1 VVAEAAQASGESAG
15 DGPSPRLSGVYPVL
29 YAFHRE
35 DGTIDEAAM
44 HRQVA
49 HCLAAGAHGLM
60 ALGLITEVGK
70 HTTAERHEI
79 VAIVAAALAR
89 RRPFMVTVGET
100 TEAGQLAFAREA
112 RRNGADVIILQPPPA
127 IEGGE
132 EALLRFFGRT
142 ADALDCPVAI
152 QHNPFN
158 LALNLS
164 VDGLVALA
172 RNHPN
177 VTVLKAEGTA
187 VETAELAE
195 RTGGRLAL
203 FAGHGG
209 IEFLTALRGGAAG
222 LIPAPDQL
230 AVQVRIHDLF
240 REGTEASLAEAER
253 LHAAVLPLIVFMIR
267 SIDQALCY
275 GKRFTARQIGVAV
288 VHERPP
294 FQAPTPFGL
303 AESERLFQR
312 YAALLAELGLR
323 PAPG

>member
-1 VVAEAAQASGESAG
+1 VSTVRRAHQ
-15 DGPSPRLSGVYPVL
+15 GVYPVL
-29 YAFHRE
+29 YAFHRT

-44 HRQVA
+44 RRQVE

-60 ALGLITEVGK
+60 VLGLITEVGK
-70 HTTAERHEI
+70 HTTAERHAIVSI
-79 VAIVAAALAR
+79 VAEALAR
-89 RRPFMVTVGET
+89 RRPFMVTVGEPT
-100 TEAGQLAFAREA
+100 QEGQLAFAREA
-112 RRNGADVIILQPPPA
+112 RANGADVIILQPPPA

-132 EALLRFFGRT
+132 AALIRFFGRT

-158 LALNLS
+158 LAVNLS

-195 RTGGRLAL
+195 RTQGGLAL

-209 IEFLTALRGGAAG
+209 IEFLTNLRAGAAG

-230 AVQVRIHDLF
+230 AVQVRIYELF
-240 REGTEASLAEAER
+240 REGTDEALAEAER
-253 LHAAVLPLIVFMIR
+253 LHREVLPLIVFMIR
-267 SIDQALCY
+267 SIGQALCY
-275 GKRFTARQIGVAV
+275 GKRFYARQIGLAV

-294 FQAPTPFGL
+294 FQAPTAFGL

-312 YAALLAELGLR
+312 YAALQARLGRAE
-323 PAPG
+323 

>member
-1 VVAEAAQASGESAG
+1 MTK
-15 DGPSPRLSGVYPVL
+15 PPRAYQGVYPVL

-35 DGTIDEAAM
+35 DGAIDADAM
-44 HRQVA
+44 RRQVS
-49 HCLAAGAHGLM
+49 HCLEAGAHGLM
-60 ALGLITEVGK
+60 VLGLITEVGK

-79 VAIVAAALAR
+79 VSIVGDALAR
-89 RRPFMVTVGET
+89 RRPFMVTVGEKT
-100 TEAGQLAFAREA
+100 QEAQLAFAREA
-112 RRNGADVIILQPPPA
+112 RANGADVIILQPPPA

-142 ADALDCPVAI
+142 ADALNCPVAI

-158 LALNLS
+158 LAVNLS
-164 VDGLVALA
+164 IDGLVALA

-195 RTGGRLAL
+195 RTAGRLAL

-209 IEFLTALRGGAAG
+209 IEFLTNLRAGVAG

-253 LHAAVLPLIVFMIR
+253 LHAEVLPLIVFMIR
-267 SIDQALCY
+267 SLGQALCY
-275 GKRFTARQIGVAV
+275 GKRFYARQLGVEV
-288 VHERPP
+288 VHERPL
-294 FQAPTPFGL
+294 FQAPTAFGL
-303 AESERLFQR
+303 AETERLYRR
-312 YAALLAELGLR
+312 YAALLASLGMVR
-323 PAPG
+323 AKG

>member
-1 VVAEAAQASGESAG
+1 MAPHAHQ
-15 DGPSPRLSGVYPVL
+15 GVYPVL

-44 HRQVA
+44 RRQVE
-49 HCLAAGAHGLM
+49 HCLAAGAQGLM

-70 HTTAERHEI
+70 HTTEERHEI
-79 VAIVAAALAR
+79 VAMVGEALAR
-89 RRPFMVTVGET
+89 RRPFMVTVGEAT
-100 TEAGQLAFAREA
+100 QEGQLAFSREA
-112 RRNGADVIILQPPPA
+112 RGNGADLIILQPPPA
-127 IEGGE
+127 IDGGE
-132 EALLRFFGRT
+132 AALLRFFGRT

-158 LALNLS
+158 LAVNLS

-230 AVQVRIHDLF
+230 AVQVRIHELF

-267 SIDQALCY
+267 SIGQALCY
-275 GKRFTARQIGVAV
+275 GKRFYARQIGVEI

-294 FQAPTPFGL
+294 FQAPTLFGL
-303 AESERLFQR
+303 AETERLFR
-312 YAALLAELGLR
+312 HHEALLAGLGHG
-323 PAPG
+323 PGLG

>member
-1 VVAEAAQASGESAG
+1 MP
-15 DGPSPRLSGVYPVL
+15 GPAHHGVYPVL
-29 YAFHRE
+29 YAFHHA
-35 DGTIDEAAM
+35 DGAIDAEAM
-44 HRQVA
+44 RRQVE

-70 HTTAERHEI
+70 HTTAERHGIVSI
-79 VAIVAAALAR
+79 VAEALAR
-89 RRPFMVTVGET
+89 RRPFMVTVGEAT
-100 TEAGQLAFAREA
+100 QEGQLAFAREA
-112 RRNGADVIILQPPPA
+112 CGNGADVIILQPPPA

-132 EALLRFFGRT
+132 AALVRFFGRT
-142 ADALDCPVAI
+142 ADALACPVAI

-158 LALNLS
+158 LAVNLS
-164 VDGLVALA
+164 VDGLVTLA

-195 RTGGRLAL
+195 RTGGQLAL

-230 AVQVRIHDLF
+230 AVQVRIYDLF
-240 REGTEASLAEAER
+240 REGSAASLAEAER
-253 LHAAVLPLIVFMIR
+253 LHGEVLPLIVFMIR
-267 SIDQALCY
+267 SIGQALCY
-275 GKRFTARQIGVAV
+275 GKRFHARQIGVAV

-294 FQAPTPFGL
+294 FQAPTGFGM
-303 AESERLFQR
+303 AESERLFER
-312 YAALLAELGLR
+312 YAALLARLGLG
-323 PAPG
+323 PG

>member
-1 VVAEAAQASGESAG
+1 MQA
-15 DGPSPRLSGVYPVL
+15 PVLQGVWPVL

-35 DGTIDEAAM
+35 DGRVDAEAM
-44 HRQVA
+44 RRQVA

-70 HTTAERHEI
+70 HTTAERHGI
-79 VAIVAAALAR
+79 VAIVAEALAR
-89 RRPFMVTVGET
+89 RRPFMVTVGEAT
-100 TEAGQLAFAREA
+100 QEGQLAFAREA
-112 RRNGADVIILQPPPA
+112 CANGADVIILQPPPA

-132 EALLRFFGRT
+132 AALLRFFGRT
-142 ADALDCPVAI
+142 ADALACPVAV

-158 LALNLS
+158 LAVNLS
-164 VDGLVALA
+164 VDGLVTLA

-177 VTVLKAEGTA
+177 ITMLKAEGTA

-209 IEFLTALRGGAAG
+209 LEFLTALRGGAAG

-230 AVQVRIHDLF
+230 AVQVRIHALF
-240 REGTEASLAEAER
+240 RQGTEAALAEAER
-253 LHAAVLPLIVFMIR
+253 LHAEVLPLIVFMIR
-267 SIDQALCY
+267 SIGQALCY
-275 GKRFTARQIGVAV
+275 GKRFHARQIGVEV

-303 AESERLFQR
+303 AETERLFHR
-312 YAALLAELGLR
+312 YAALLRETALPR
-323 PAPG
+323 